1 MICVRLAYCTCVQ
14 KYSRALA
21 AALLLCTTLFS
32 ALHVAIS
39 AACLIPGCKHYPQHV
54 DCRFQIEHLS
64 AEHESQQSG
73 AEGSSGF
80 SSAQAIQEAIHAGAT
95 CIGRTNTPE
104 IALGYVIAHLQL
116 GQCVTAY
123 LPSGTTCSPI
133 FLITTFMQGGEA
145 IQQPEAVDIGLDLQA
160 DRL

>member
-1 MICVRLAYCTCVQ
+1 MISVRLAYCTCVQ
-14 KYSRALA
+14 KYSTPLA
-21 AALLLCTTLFS
+21 AALLLCSTLVN
-32 ALHVAIS
+32 ALHVASS
-39 AACLIPGCKHYPQHV
+39 AACWIQGCKHYPQHV

-104 IALGYVIAHLQL
+104 IALGYVIAHL
-116 GQCVTAY
+116 A
-123 LPSGTTCSPI
+123 SGTVCYCVLTIWDNMLTYFP
-133 FLITTFMQGGEA
+133 
-145 IQQPEAVDIGLDLQA
+145 DIYIHARQ
-160 DRL
+160 